1 MLFEGSFRG
10 DFDGRGGGY
19 GGQLNFPILFDTGAS
34 SNFVNP
40 TLLQKLGISYAPS
53 SSTLRLADD
62 SSAPILGKVRLRF
75 KLQSFTSV
83 VSCYVTDLCDEF
95 DVILGNKFMVS
106 HCAVL
111 DYSAYTVS
119 LQRHGKRCTLIPRSI
134 LTNEGQLPDKVP
146 EPEVRK
152 SSSKSLPSK
161 DRAARRANRAD
172 EHAKYT
178 DRLNGLDPKLVLS
191 CAQANKSIQQGCR
204 SFLVLV
210 TQADID
216 KLKATLASATVS
228 NAGSGPTAAASN
240 SPVNAPDLDPEQADL
255 LQHVDALKQ
264 QYSDVFAEPS
274 GLPPDRGVEHVIP
287 LLPDSQ
293 PSFQRMYRLAPSEL
307 QEVQRQVIDLLSKQ
321 LIEPSTSPFGAPI
334 LFGAQYFSCLDAAE
348 LHQNCASTSFCLNL
362 PKCGWAQTE
371 LPYLGHVIGKDGVKP
386 DPKKVQSV
394 ADWPTPTCLRE
405 VLQFLGLINFFIK
418 FIQGYANL
426 TKPLTDLSKKDTKFD
441 WTFCCDSAFKA
452 LKRALTTAPVLA
464 FPDTDKPF
472 ELVCDASGIGLGAVL
487 LQEGRPLAYNSRKMT
502 AAECNYIVT
511 EQELLATVEALRV
524 FRCYL
529 LSGKQFNLVTDNQP
543 NTFLQTQPLLSR
555 RQARWSE
562 YLQRF
567 NFKWVHIP
575 GRLNVAD
582 PLSRNPNFKHLNALL
597 AVSTRG
603 STGKRSVQEL
613 HI

>member
-40 TLLQKLGISYAPS
+40 TLLQKLGISYVPS

-75 KLQSFTSV
+75 KLQSFTSI
-83 VSCYVTDLCDEF
+83 VSCYVTDLCNEF
-95 DVILGNKFMVS
+95 DVILGNKFMIS
-106 HCAVL
+106 HRAVL

-119 LQRHGKRCTLIPRSI
+119 LQRHGKRYTLIPRSI

-161 DRAARRANRAD
+161 DKAARRANRAD

-178 DRLNGLDPKLVLS
+178 DCLNGLDPKLVLS
-191 CAQANKSIQQGCR
+191 CAQAKKSIQQGCR

-210 TQADID
+210 TQADVD

-228 NAGSGPTAAASN
+228 NAESGPTAAASN

-334 LFGAQYFSCLDAAE
+334 LFGAEYFSCLDAASGF
-348 LHQNCASTSFCLNL
+348 HQVLLRDEDKTTTAFRTPFGHYQFRVLPFGLTDAPATFQAVMNNL
-362 PKCGWAQTE
+362 FNP
-371 LPYLGHVIGKDGVKP
+371 
-386 DPKKVQSV
+386 
-394 ADWPTPTCLRE
+394 PTPSPGLGVCLDVKLARRH
-405 VLQFLGLINFFIK
+405 
-418 FIQGYANL
+418 
-426 TKPLTDLSKKDTKFD
+426 
-441 WTFCCDSAFKA
+441 AFQ
-452 LKRALTTAPVLA
+452 RVLA
-464 FPDTDKPF
+464 LWIHREIAK
-472 ELVCDASGIGLGAVL
+472 S
-487 LQEGRPLAYNSRKMT
+487 
-502 AAECNYIVT
+502 AA
-511 EQELLATVEALRV
+511 A
-524 FRCYL
+524 
-529 LSGKQFNLVTDNQP
+529 
-543 NTFLQTQPLLSR
+543 
-555 RQARWSE
+555 
-562 YLQRF
+562 
-567 NFKWVHIP
+567 P
-575 GRLNVAD
+575 GRAATFTS
-582 PLSRNPNFKHLNALL
+582 LSPPNA
-597 AVSTRG
+597 S
-603 STGKRSVQEL
+603 RSRLTAMGRDVMYSIIAHSQL
-613 HI
+613 